1 MDRLANEYSDYIPA
15 YVLPWCQYISTG
27 TRAFQQNAYP
37 RMEGLTSTYYF
48 PCRNDQFM
56 SGVAPPNS
64 STSKVEEATVKK
76 EESTSAPAPA
86 QSAYPHNGGTATTQS
101 PSRIICFEGEHS
113 PNIRH
118 LGLKVVAD
126 VVLEYIILSGLL
138 FEWADSYDSK
148 DWQR

>member
-1 MDRLANEYSDYIPA
+1 MDRSANEDPHYVAA
-15 YVLPWCQYISTG
+15 YVLPKCQYVLVR
-27 TRAFQQNAYP
+27 TRAFQQSHHP
-37 RMEGLTSTYYF
+37 RMEGLTLTYFF
-48 PCRNDQFM
+48 PSRNDQYM

-64 STSKVEEATVKK
+64 STSQAEEAAVKK
-76 EESTSAPAPA
+76 EESTSAPAPTQIPYP
-86 QSAYPHNGGTATTQS
+86 QSGGTATTQS
-101 PSRIICFEGEHS
+101 QSRTICFEGKHS
-113 PNIRH
+113 CNFRC